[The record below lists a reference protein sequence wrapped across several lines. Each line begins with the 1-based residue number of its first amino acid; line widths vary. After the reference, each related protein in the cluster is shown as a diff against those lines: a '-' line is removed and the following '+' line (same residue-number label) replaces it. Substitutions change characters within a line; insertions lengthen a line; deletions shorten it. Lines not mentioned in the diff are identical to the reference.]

1 MSHLPNVWNEE
12 NYSQSEDQSMSI
24 FSLNS
29 REFAVKSTLNKM
41 TYFSFF
47 S

>member
-12 NYSQSEDQSMSI
+12 NYSQSENQSMSI

-29 REFAVKSTLNKM
+29 SEYAVSSTLEQVK
-41 TYFSFF
+41 YF
-47 S
+47 